1 MFILTKTITLLLAP
15 LARVQ
20 CFNVGSSP
28 QRPVHIQFVSAT
40 DLTAETNEEKLV
52 EEKEDDEDVF
62 TLVSSL
68 AATTLL
74 QSDRRRDAIGKDVGA
89 QASSATNWIDE
100 GSSFRLKSLLNKLE
114 LRMPS
119 TNENSSRNNNIDRER
134 QDEAVTWLRWMR
146 SIPSPLI
153 VELSSEARI
162 AANKTV
168 SDEFLHMLNL
178 STENDDSQSESNVSA
193 RKIQQIRNE
202 FLSRL
207 GCKLIL
213 LPSGQGMQGS
223 LLESNGSLI
232 FGKLLYG
239 GCTRYRILPSSNVRE
254 SDIPKP
260 PRKAGERTER
270 KTSAN
275 DQIPCWV
282 QYGGT
287 ERR

>member
-1 MFILTKTITLLLAP
+1 M
-15 LARVQ
+15 
-20 CFNVGSSP
+20 GSRP
-28 QRPVHIQFVSAT
+28 QRPVHTQFVSVI
-40 DLTAETNEEKLV
+40 DLTADTNKEKLV
-52 EEKEDDEDVF
+52 EEKEDDDEDAF

-100 GSSFRLKSLLNKLE
+100 GSAFRLRSVLNKLE

-119 TNENSSRNNNIDRER
+119 TNENSRNNIDRER
-134 QDEAVTWLRWMR
+134 HDEAVTWLRWMR
-146 SIPSPLI
+146 SIPSPVI
-153 VELSSEARI
+153 VELSLEARI
-162 AANKTV
+162 AANETV

-178 STENDDSQSESNVSA
+178 STEIDHNQSEPNMSA
-193 RKIQQIRNE
+193 RKMQQIRNE
-202 FLSRL
+202 FLSRI

-213 LPSGQGMQGS
+213 LPSGQGLQGS
-223 LLESNGSLI
+223 LVESSGSLI

-260 PRKAGERTER
+260 PTKAGERTER
-270 KTSAN
+270 KTSVN